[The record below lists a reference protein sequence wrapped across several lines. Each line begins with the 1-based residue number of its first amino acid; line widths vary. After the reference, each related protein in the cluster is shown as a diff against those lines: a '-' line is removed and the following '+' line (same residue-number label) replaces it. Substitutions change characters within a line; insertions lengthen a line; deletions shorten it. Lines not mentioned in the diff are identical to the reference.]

1 MTDVRVRASCN
12 MTFPKTLKTV
22 VLSLLVVVSAVA
34 LLAVLLPTPRER
46 YIDGYPR
53 IQVGDEKRHVVSL
66 LGEPDEIADCY
77 TYWHSGSDESKKAAC
92 AEQYYYRGG
101 FEQWIFV
108 FDKEG
113 KVISKSHNIP

>member
-1 MTDVRVRASCN
+1 

-22 VLSLLVVVSAVA
+22 ILSLLVVVPSVA
-34 LLAVLLPTPRER
+34 LLAVLLLPTPRER
-46 YIDGYPR
+46 YVDGYPR
-53 IQVGDEKRHVVSL
+53 IQVGDEKRHVVRL

-77 TYWHSGSDESKKAAC
+77 TYWHSEPDESKQATC

-101 FEQWIFV
+101 LEQWIFV
-108 FDKEG
+108 FDREG